1 MLRQKQLTPVSH
13 QTPKITSFWSKDSGS
28 GQGKKAICLTRP
40 PANYPQI
47 IHLVSALAGL
57 GTMRIPRIILLFHFH
72 IHVRMGLHLDLN
84 LARESVI
91 GLNSTW
97 GVVHFLFWLLLDYAS
112 SNWSEKCPLYIFI
125 LFSLSFNVIY
135 NYEIHLH
142 S

>member
-1 MLRQKQLTPVSH
+1 MNTLVTDLAKN
-13 QTPKITSFWSKDSGS
+13 
-28 GQGKKAICLTRP
+28 GQNAIVLNVLWISIKTYLCD
-40 PANYPQI
+40 I
-47 IHLVSALAGL
+47 ILDNQDIWRHENLKVLVLNMEMWL
-57 GTMRIPRIILLFHFH
+57 WDLNKRIILLFHFH